1 VKHEKTHE
9 IDSTPTNEV
18 EGICSDGEVSKTGH
32 KHHRGIR
39 HKHPSLNESDNKN
52 KEELNLKA
60 IRSFSENAP
69 RFSVKYAIYGIT
81 SPLMTPLPCC
91 RLAKVENKY

>member
-1 VKHEKTHE
+1 MRLREFA
-9 IDSTPTNEV
+9 
-18 EGICSDGEVSKTGH
+18 DGEVSKTGH